1 MKKISIIVFALLYF
15 STAALGLTIE
25 EAAELAIKNNNRI
38 KQYSYLTNSQK
49 ERVRSEKS
57 EFFPSIDFSYTFV
70 KQEKELFFVNRR
82 TSVLE
87 GVASYNLFNGY
98 IDKNTLE
105 QEKHRL
111 KADFYQ
117 ERAVVADVV
126 LEVKRAFINV
136 LKSSSNLEVAKE
148 GVELL
153 ERQKRDSALRFR
165 EGLIAKNDLLKVE
178 VELASNRQRLLQAES
193 DLKIARKNLERLMG
207 TTLNP
212 GEPVE
217 EPPPP
222 GEITVTEDAL
232 REEMYQQRSEIM
244 FLKSLIN
251 SDKSE
256 VAAIKGEFLPKV
268 DLSLNYSK
276 FGDSVAPDGRSGEFL
291 TDTELS
297 WGVTATW
304 NIFNGFRTKHDMAA
318 KEKEMRGRE
327 EELKDLVKVLDLQL
341 EEAIEKH
348 RISLGKIDVSKDSIE
363 QAEENYRITDN
374 QYREKIATVTDLLDA
389 RVFLTRA
396 RTEFNTA
403 FYDLMLSVAELN
415 RVIEGELPVG
425 VKEPGS
431 E

>member
-1 MKKISIIVFALLYF
+1 MKKISLIVFALLYF
-15 STAALGLTIE
+15 STTALGLTID
-25 EAAELAIKNNNRI
+25 EAAELAVKNNNKVR
-38 KQYSYLTNSQK
+38 QFSFLTGSQREK
-49 ERVRSEKS
+49 VKSQKS
-57 EFFPSIDFSYTFV
+57 EFLPSLDLSYSFV
-70 KQEKELFFVNRR
+70 RQERDVLFGTKN
-82 TSVLE
+82 TSAFTAE
-87 GVASYNLFNGY
+87 GTYNLFNGF

-105 QEKHRL
+105 QEKHQL

-117 ERAVVADVV
+117 EKAVVSDVV
-126 LEVKRAFINV
+126 YGAKRAFIGI
-136 LKSSSNLEVAKE
+136 LKFASNLEVAKE

-178 VELASNRQRLLQAES
+178 VELASTRQRLLQAES
-193 DLKIARKNLERLMG
+193 DLNISRKNLERLMG
-207 TTLNP
+207 TTLDP

-222 GEITVTEDAL
+222 GEITITKESL
-232 REEMYQQRSEIM
+232 REAMYQQRSEIM
-244 FLKSLIN
+244 FLKSLIE
-251 SDKSE
+251 SDRAE
-256 VAAIKGEFLPKV
+256 IAAIKGEYLPSV
-268 DLSLNYSK
+268 DLALTYGK
-276 FGDSVAPDGRSGEFL
+276 LGDSLVPDGREGQFVIDE
-291 TDTELS
+291 ELS
-297 WGVTATW
+297 GRVTATW

-318 KEKEMRGRE
+318 KEKEMRARE
-327 EELKDLVKVLDLQL
+327 EELKDLVSELDLQL

-348 RISLGKIDVSKDSIE
+348 RISLGKIGVSKDSIK

-415 RVIEGELPVG
+415 RVIEGELPLG
-425 VKEPGS
+425 GKEPES